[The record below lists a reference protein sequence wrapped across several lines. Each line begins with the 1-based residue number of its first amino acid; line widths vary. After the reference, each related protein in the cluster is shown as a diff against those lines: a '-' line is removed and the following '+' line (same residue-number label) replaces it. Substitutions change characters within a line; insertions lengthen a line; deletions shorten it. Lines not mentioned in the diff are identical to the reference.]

1 VPHIALEGREG
12 VTVPRGTVRLTAH
25 AAGGSTPVLQAWQ
38 HGTQVVDDRD
48 HPAILVLRDVTVET
62 VVRVRPPWEVTT
74 FGEGTR
80 VRLTVRVDTPVE
92 RYEITVQPVDVS
104 ALPVRDLVCVEPDGD
119 GLRVTALDA
128 VRDLPVRPLAA
139 RARGEARRLLGY
151 DRVRDDRAVRMAIGV
166 DVSASMAHC
175 LHDQGVAAAVDV
187 LVGLWQVVGD
197 VHELPHLCLLG
208 EKETW
213 LPPVKPLELAGFVA
227 DQMQRH
233 GFELGSP
240 SQLSE
245 PPGTAHNRGCARFVI
260 TDAVPADFDRTG
272 RGPIHLVVV
281 GDGAAPDEVTGGGVA
296 VLPAPAPGQD
306 VVDRVL
312 GDPARLS
319 ATVGTLLR
327 QCGITADLADRP
339 ERSR

>member
-1 VPHIALEGREG
+1 MPHIALEGREG
-12 VTVPRGTVRLTAH
+12 VTVPHGTVRLTAH
-25 AAGGSTPVLQAWQ
+25 AARGNTPVLQAWQ
-38 HGTQVVDDRD
+38 HGRQVFGDRD
-48 HPAILVLRDVTVET
+48 HPAILVLRDLAEET
-62 VVRVRPPWEVTT
+62 VVRVRPPLEVTT

-80 VRLTVRVDTPVE
+80 VRLNVRVDTPAE

-104 ALPVRDLVCVEPDGD
+104 ALPVRDLVCVEPDGN

-151 DRVRDDRAVRMAIGV
+151 DRVRDDRAVRMAVGI
-166 DVSASMAHC
+166 DMSASMAHC
-175 LHDQGVAAAVDV
+175 LHDQSLAAAVDV

-197 VHELPHLCLLG
+197 VHEFPHVCLLG

-213 LPPVKPLELAGFVA
+213 LPPMKPLELAGFVG

-245 PPGTAHNRGCARFVI
+245 PPGTPHTRACARFVI
-260 TDAVPADFDRTG
+260 TDAVPADFDRSG
-272 RGPIHLVVV
+272 HGPVHLVVLGGGV
-281 GDGAAPDEVTGGGVA
+281 AADEVAGGVA
-296 VLPAPAPGQD
+296 VLSAPGHD
-306 VVDRVL
+306 GVP
-312 GDPARLS
+312 GDPAGLS
-319 ATVGTLLR
+319 GTVAILLG
-327 QCGITADLADRP
+327 QCGIAADLADRP
-339 ERSR
+339 ERSRR